1 MAIYRSK
8 YLQPTTIAAV
18 KDNKKEMYSKSSI
31 TWLHTFKTVQHA
43 LNGTEVTI
51 CGSTVDG
58 FDQEID
64 LYTSKKTD
72 TEHGLGESVVIMLT
86 KLLEHLC
93 CEIYIDSFFNSPL
106 LQLKSQQQIYLC
118 GTTRTYRKHMP
129 KNLKQDKD
137 LKRGRSQM
145 LSANGITCV
154 KWMDNRSV
162 V

>member
-1 MAIYRSK
+1 MYR
-8 YLQPTTIAAV
+8 
-18 KDNKKEMYSKSSI
+18 KSSVA
-31 TWLHTFKTVQHA
+31 WLNTFKNVQHA
-43 LNGTEVTI
+43 LNGTEVPI
-51 CGSTVDG
+51 CGSKDDG

-86 KLLEHLC
+86 KPLEHLC
-93 CEIYIDSFFNSPL
+93 CEIYMDSFFSSPL
-106 LQLKSQQQIYLC
+106 LQPKSQQQQIYLC
-118 GTTRTYRKHMP
+118 GTARTDRKHMP

-137 LKRGRSQM
+137 LKRGASQM